1 MGQHSGR
8 ARTGHRYG
16 GSVGP
21 RQTRSIAALLA
32 SVFCSSTAVAL
43 LTTVLGKQVFD
54 LTGEELSLGLL
65 GLAEFA
71 PAALLVFVSG
81 PVADRFDRRRVVSV
95 AACGEAACGLGLAW
109 YAASGRTAVGPI
121 FVLVLAFGV
130 GRAFIAPSA
139 RSLPADIVAP
149 EDLPWLVAR
158 SSITFQAALITG
170 PVLGGTLYAIDVRLP
185 FLA

>member
-54 LTGEELSLGLL
+54 LTGSELALGLL

-71 PAALLVFVSG
+71 PAALLVFVTG
-81 PVADRFDRRRVVSV
+81 PMADRIDRRKLASV
-95 AACGEAACGLGLAW
+95 ALAFQAVTVGGLAW
-109 YAASGRTAVGPI
+109 YAGTNPTSAAPF
-121 FVLVLAFGV
+121 FVLVVAFGAAQAFV
-130 GRAFIAPSA
+130 TPAERA
-139 RSLPADIVAP
+139 LPADIVEASR
-149 EDLPWLVAR
+149 LPWLVAR
-158 SSITFQAALITG
+158 
-170 PVLGGTLYAIDVRLP
+170 
-185 FLA
+185 

>member
-54 LTGEELSLGLL
+54 LTGSELALGLL

-71 PAALLVFVSG
+71 PSALLVFVTG
-81 PVADRFDRRRVVSV
+81 PLADRFDRRRI
-95 AACGEAACGLGLAW
+95 AAIGIVLE
-109 YAASGRTAVGPI
+109 SI
-121 FVLVLAFGV
+121 FVLALAVYAGSSPTSTLPIFLLVV
-130 GRAFIAPSA
+130 GYGTARAFAFPASRA
-139 RSLPADIVAP
+139 LPADTVPATR
-149 EDLPWLVAR
+149 LPWLVAR
-158 SSITFQAALITG
+158 QSIS
-170 PVLGGTLYAIDVRLP
+170 
-185 FLA
+185 